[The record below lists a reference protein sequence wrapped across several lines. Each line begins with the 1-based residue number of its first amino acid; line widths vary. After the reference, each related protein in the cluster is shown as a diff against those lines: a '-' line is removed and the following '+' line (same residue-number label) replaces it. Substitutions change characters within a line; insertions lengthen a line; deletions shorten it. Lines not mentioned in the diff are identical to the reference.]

1 MTTREANEM
10 LVGDLKLV
18 MSDAEELLKATVGET
33 GKKVKEVRERLGEA
47 LESARANCEQLQDN
61 AVEAAKMTDNVI
73 RGHPYESLGIALGVG
88 LLIGVLVGRR

>member
-33 GKKVKEVRERLGEA
+33 GKKVKEVRERLREA

-61 AVEAAKMTDNVI
+61 AVEAARMTDNVI